1 MFPKLYTMWRHL
13 KQGER
18 SNGGLREVQE
28 CGSHEFSEFQ
38 NKIEV
43 VLMKMVLGYKVATT
57 WHHFFSV
64 GGLLPLKMALG

>member
-18 SNGGLREVQE
+18 SNGGLIEVQE
-28 CGSHEFSEFQ
+28 CGSQEFLEFQ
-38 NKIEV
+38 NKMEV

>member
-38 NKIEV
+38 NKMEV

-57 WHHFFSV
+57 
-64 GGLLPLKMALG
+64 